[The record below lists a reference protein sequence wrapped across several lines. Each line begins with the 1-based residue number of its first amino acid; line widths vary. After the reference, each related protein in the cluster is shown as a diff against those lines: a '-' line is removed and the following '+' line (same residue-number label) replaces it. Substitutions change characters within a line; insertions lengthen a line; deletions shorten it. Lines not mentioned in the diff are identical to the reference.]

1 MQIKRD
7 ARASRFLYVAA
18 KGWILPEVNGQV
30 LGQA

>member
-7 ARASRFLYVAA
+7 AHASRFLYIAT
-18 KGWILPEVNGQV
+18 KGWILPEVNGRV